1 MLSSLVKDNLVN
13 DQENR
18 EKIQKDLNKIYELL
32 TNEKSKKDEALNL
45 LDELIYEKI
54 NLEEIPQSLNLQGC
68 LIMTFSKFWMIIILT
83 SLNQIKLKNDKIK
96 KLIELT
102 NISFYQDLNE
112 RNEYKSFFEDLCEE
126 LISDKI
132 AFDAINLNNHLK
144 NKLKNENDHLEI
156 KKHYIY
162 LLNKPYCFQN
172 EFNSENKFDEKNKN
186 EDENNKNETINT
198 IKEISK
204 KINKKKKDNINNKTK
219 ENNNTSEEEIESK
232 KTNIESVNDE
242 VEFNKSKTNK
252 YSKKINE
259 ENKSSSLEKR
269 NKIKKKKPKKIY
281 KFTGSGISIVNKKN
295 LNVSEDSKLNLS
307 KITINKNEKKKKEKK
322 RRSLTQ
328 PKNKKK
334 NQKSKAIKTLKK
346 NNKKPS
352 KKSSKKTN
360 DNDESLDISN
370 IRKSLKDKKLS
381 LSNELDDSFLKEL
394 YEDNIKKSTTKNK
407 KKNKGK
413 KKLNIEDEYG
423 EYDDNDD
430 LNYDL
435 SNSIDYGN
443 YIDIDS
449 DQMKKLLDHSFSDD
463 FNYSKEI

>member
-1 MLSSLVKDNLVN
+1 MLSSLVKDNLLDN
-13 DQENR
+13 QKNR
-18 EKIQKDLNKIYELL
+18 EKIQKVLNKIYELL
-32 TNEKSKKDEALNL
+32 TNKKSKKDEALNL
-45 LDELIYEKI
+45 LDDLIYEKI

-68 LIMTFSKFWMIIILT
+68 LIMTFSKFWMIIILS
-83 SLNQIKLKNDKIK
+83 SLNQMKFKDDKIK
-96 KLIELT
+96 KLIELV

-144 NKLKNENDHLEI
+144 NKLKNQNDHLEI

-172 EFNSENKFDEKNKN
+172 EFNSEKKFDEKNKN

-204 KINKKKKDNINNKTK
+204 KINKKKKDNNKSK
-219 ENNNTSEEEIESK
+219 ENNNSSEEEIESK

-242 VEFNKSKTNK
+242 IEFNKSKKNK
-252 YSKKINE
+252 YSKKTNE
-259 ENKSSSLEKR
+259 ENKSGSLEKR

-281 KFTGSGISIVNKKN
+281 KFTGSGISIINKKN

-307 KITINKNEKKKKEKK
+307 KISINKNEKKKKEKK

-346 NNKKPS
+346 NNKKS
-352 KKSSKKTN
+352 TKKSSKKTN
-360 DNDESLDISN
+360 DGDESLDISN

-394 YEDNIKKSTTKNK
+394 YEDNVKKSTTKIK

-449 DQMKKLLDHSFSDD
+449 DQMKKLLNHSFSDD
-463 FNYSKEI
+463 FNSSKEI

>member
-198 IKEISK
+198 IKEI
-204 KINKKKKDNINNKTK
+204 
-219 ENNNTSEEEIESK
+219 
-232 KTNIESVNDE
+232 
-242 VEFNKSKTNK
+242 
-252 YSKKINE
+252 
-259 ENKSSSLEKR
+259 
-269 NKIKKKKPKKIY
+269 
-281 KFTGSGISIVNKKN
+281 
-295 LNVSEDSKLNLS
+295 
-307 KITINKNEKKKKEKK
+307 
-322 RRSLTQ
+322 
-328 PKNKKK
+328 
-334 NQKSKAIKTLKK
+334 
-346 NNKKPS
+346 
-352 KKSSKKTN
+352 
-360 DNDESLDISN
+360 
-370 IRKSLKDKKLS
+370 
-381 LSNELDDSFLKEL
+381 
-394 YEDNIKKSTTKNK
+394 
-407 KKNKGK
+407 
-413 KKLNIEDEYG
+413 
-423 EYDDNDD
+423 
-430 LNYDL
+430 
-435 SNSIDYGN
+435 
-443 YIDIDS
+443 
-449 DQMKKLLDHSFSDD
+449 
-463 FNYSKEI
+463 